1 MTRIV
6 IADDQALFR
15 EGLRTLLSTR
25 PDMDVVGEASEGDE
39 AVALVE
45 KLRPD
50 VVLMDLQM
58 PRADGIQ
65 ATARIRERWPE
76 IPVLVLTTFDDDANL
91 FGALRAGAAGYLLK
105 DVSSET
111 LISAIQAA
119 ARGESFLQSTVTGRV
134 VGAFARLMESDGPKA
149 DALVLPLSARER
161 DILTLVGT
169 GASNKEIANRLCLA
183 EGTIKNHVTNI
194 LAKLDVRDRTQAAIR
209 ARQLGIV

>member
-15 EGLRTLLSTR
+15 EGLRTLLSIR
-25 PDMDVVGEASEGDE
+25 PDMDVVGEAANGEE

-45 KLRPD
+45 ALRPD
-50 VVLMDLQM
+50 VVLMDLRM
-58 PRADGIQ
+58 PKVDGVQ

-76 IPVLVLTTFDDDANL
+76 VPVLVLTTFDDDANL
-91 FGALRAGAAGYLLK
+91 FGALKAGAAGYLLK

-134 VGAFARLMESDGPKA
+134 VAAFARLMESGGPRA
-149 DALVLPLSARER
+149 EALVLPLSPRER
-161 DILTLVGT
+161 EIVALLGS
-169 GASNKEIANRLCLA
+169 GASNKEIADRLNLA
-183 EGTIKNHVTNI
+183 EGTVKNHVTSI
-194 LAKLDVRDRTQAAIR
+194 LTKLDVRDRTQAAIR
-209 ARQLGIV
+209 ARQLGIA